1 VGRASNPAPPP
12 LSRGDHQG
20 ASGADQTNDE
30 TAANNQR
37 VPGQMSPEEAREL
50 LDSVKQE
57 QRRLPSAPLARSGNN
72 DIASDQ
78 PIKDW

>member
-1 VGRASNPAPPP
+1 
-12 LSRGDHQG
+12 
-20 ASGADQTNDE
+20 
-30 TAANNQR
+30 
-37 VPGQMSPEEAREL
+37 MSPEEAREL